1 MNRFTTNNFPWASV
15 AAPPVALGLAMDNS
29 SESGVTGCRS
39 DATRRRENA
48 SSGKRRERE
57 IERES
62 EVLKKAAGGIARVNA
77 LSRCWSCLITSYQLK
92 GKRRGARAR
101 ESGSRKEERSEI
113 GLWRAAKHSTVVTLN
128 F

>member
-1 MNRFTTNNFPWASV
+1 MGIRGS
-15 AAPPVALGLAMDNS
+15 PPVALGLAMDNS

-39 DATRRRENA
+39 DAARRRENA

-57 IERES
+57 TERGRER

-92 GKRRGARAR
+92 GKRRDARAR

-113 GLWRAAKHSTVVTLN
+113 GLWRAAKHSTAVTLN